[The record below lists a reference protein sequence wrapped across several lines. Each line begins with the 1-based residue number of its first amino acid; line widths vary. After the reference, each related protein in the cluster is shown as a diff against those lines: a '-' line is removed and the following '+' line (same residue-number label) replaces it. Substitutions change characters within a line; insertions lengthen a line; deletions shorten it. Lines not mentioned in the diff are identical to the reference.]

1 MKLSGRVVLQRVIA
15 VVHTIIDYVGV
26 IAALGF
32 LALFVLELV
41 HVRAVET
48 NRYFLIGRHFFDPV
62 IRTVSAWFHW
72 HWPRRGPVN
81 YVPLGLVV
89 AVMIVKSFLDGVL
102 QRAEFLA
109 RTALKP
115 KKRPG
120 LADVSDASDQALF
133 KLSAESEHNRAIL
146 LKRYREIEEALKAAG
161 SKNCT
166 FLSIDVV
173 GSTKMKVGEEATD
186 IAATFQAYEELVRST
201 FDKYSIWKQ
210 TWTPDGV
217 MTCFL
222 DRELALGAA
231 QRLLVDLKAFNA
243 EKNKLRT
250 PIEVRAGMS
259 EGEVSIFED
268 TPMEKVADH
277 VVDVAGHMQKFARE
291 GTLWLGEDLYSKLK
305 NKAGFEP
312 TGKEVDGFAAYEWL
326 PQRGEAAAADVA
338 AAPAPA
344 QAPGQP

>member
-1 MKLSGRVVLQRVIA
+1 MKISGRGVLQRVIA
-15 VVHTIIDYVGV
+15 VIHTLVDYAGV
-26 IAALGF
+26 LAALVL
-32 LALFVLELV
+32 LALFVFEFV

-48 NRYFLIGRHFFDPV
+48 NRYFLILRHPFDLL
-62 IRTVSAWFHW
+62 IRTVSHWFHW
-72 HWPRRGPVN
+72 NWPRRGPVN
-81 YVPLGLVV
+81 YVPLGLTV

-102 QRAEFLA
+102 QRADFLA

-120 LADVSDASDQALF
+120 LADVSEASDQALF

-173 GSTKMKVGEEATD
+173 GSTKMKVGEEATH
-186 IAATFQAYEELVRST
+186 IAATFQAYEELVRRT
-201 FDKYSIWKQ
+201 LDEYRVWKQ

-222 DRELALGAA
+222 DRQLALGAA
-231 QRLLVDLKAFNA
+231 QRLLIDLRTFNA

-277 VVDVAGHMQKFARE
+277 IVDVAGHMQKYARE
-291 GTLWLGEDLYSKLK
+291 GSLWLGEDVYAKLTD
-305 NKAGFEP
+305 KAGFTP
-312 TGKEVDGFAAYEWL
+312 AGKEVDGFAAYEWS
-326 PQRGEAAAADVA
+326 PQSAEAAAQPES
-338 AAPAPA
+338 APA
-344 QAPGQP
+344 

>member
-1 MKLSGRVVLQRVIA
+1 MKLSGRRVLQRVIA
-15 VVHTIIDYVGV
+15 LVHTIVDYVGV

-32 LALFVLELV
+32 ILLFVLEFV
-41 HVRAVET
+41 HVRAIET
-48 NRYFLIGRHFFDPV
+48 SRYFLWARPFFDGP
-62 IRTVSAWFHW
+62 IRMVSHWFHW
-72 HWPRRGPVN
+72 NWPRRGPVN
-81 YVPLGLVV
+81 FVPLALVV
-89 AVMIVKSFLDGVL
+89 AVMILKSFLDGVL
-102 QRAEFLA
+102 QRADFLA

-146 LKRYREIEEALKAAG
+146 LKRYREIEEALKASG

-173 GSTKMKVGEEATD
+173 GSTKMKLGEEATH

-222 DRELALGAA
+222 DRELALAAA
-231 QRLLVDLKAFNA
+231 QRLLIDLQTFNS

-277 VVDVAGHMQKFARE
+277 VVDVAGHMQKYARD
-291 GTLWLGEDLYSKLK
+291 GTLWIGEDVYGRLT
-305 NKAGFEP
+305 NKAGFSP
-312 TGKEVDGFAAYEWL
+312 AGKEVDGFAAYEWS
-326 PQRGEAAAADVA
+326 PRAEEAAVA
-338 AAPAPA
+338 SSPE
-344 QAPGQP
+344 GV

>member
-1 MKLSGRVVLQRVIA
+1 MKLSGRTVLQRVIA
-15 VVHTIIDYVGV
+15 LVHTIIDYVGI

-32 LALFVLELV
+32 LVLFVLEFV

-48 NRYFLIGRHFFDPV
+48 NRYFLSARHLFDPS
-62 IRTVSAWFHW
+62 IRTVSHWFHW
-72 HWPRRGPVN
+72 NWPRRGPVN
-81 YVPLGLVV
+81 FAPLILAV
-89 AVMIVKSFLDGVL
+89 AVMIVKSFLDGILLRV
-102 QRAEFLA
+102 EFFA

-173 GSTKMKVGEEATD
+173 GSTKMKVGEEAND
-186 IAATFQAYEELVRST
+186 IAATFQAYEELVRAT

-231 QRLLVDLKAFNA
+231 QRLLVDLQTFNA
-243 EKNKLRT
+243 QQNKLRT

-268 TPMEKVADH
+268 TPMEKVANH
-277 VVDVAGHMQKFARE
+277 IVDVAGHMQKYARE
-291 GTLWLGEDLYSKLK
+291 GTLWLGEDLYNRIKDK
-305 NKAGFEP
+305 TGFSAA
-312 TGKEVDGFAAYEWL
+312 GKEVDGFNAYEWT
-326 PQRGEAAAADVA
+326 PQRAEAVVEAA
-338 AAPAPA
+338 
-344 QAPGQP
+344 Q